1 MFEKILIANRGAI
14 AVRIIR
20 TLKELGVK
28 SVAVY
33 AEADALYSGDEESRH
48 VSLAD
53 EAYSLGEGGP
63 AQTYLDQDKL
73 FAIIRQ
79 SGAQAVHPGY
89 GFLSE
94 NAGFAE
100 RCEREGVVFLG
111 PTPAQMEAFGLKHSA
126 RELAQKAGVPMLP
139 GTELLDTVEEALA
152 AAENIGYPVML
163 KSTAGGGGIGMQ
175 LCYSG
180 QELEKHF
187 ASVKR
192 LGENN
197 FSNSG
202 VFLEKFVERARH
214 IEVQIFGDGA
224 GKAIALGERDCSS
237 QRRNQKVIEETPAPN
252 LPEAVRRQ
260 LHDSAVALMES
271 IGYRSAGTVEF
282 IYDPASE
289 AAYFLEVN
297 TRLQVEHGVTEQ
309 VYGIDL
315 VAWMVRLGCGE
326 MPPLDS
332 LNIGEPNGHAIQVRV
347 YAEDPGKDFQPSA
360 GLLTEVA
367 FPDADGEQLRID
379 HWLEP
384 GLVVS
389 PFFDPMLAKV
399 IVWREDR
406 EAARLA
412 LLEALAG
419 TRLYG
424 IETNLAYL
432 QTILREGIFVRGE
445 IYTRFLN
452 SFAYRANT
460 VDVLAAGT
468 LTTVQDVPGRVGYWN
483 IGVPPSGP
491 FDDYSFRLGNR
502 LLGNPETAA
511 GLELTLN
518 GPTLRFNRDA
528 RILVAGAEMG
538 ALLEPGAN
546 ADPIPVP
553 LWQVVDIPAG
563 AVVRFGKVQGAGAR
577 TYLLVA
583 GGFDCPDYLGS
594 KSTFTLGQ
602 FGGHGG
608 RALRKGDVL
617 HLVSQDFGTELSE
630 EQRGAIGETVAGRD
644 VGVELTGMYSQR
656 VSPTAPR
663 CSDPSETP
671 VPALTTHWQI
681 RVIYGP
687 HGAPEFFTEGDMD
700 AFFAA
705 DWEVHYNSS
714 RTGVRLIGPKPQWAR
729 SDGGE
734 AGMHPSNIHDNA
746 YAFGS
751 IDFTGDMPVILG
763 PDGPSLGGFVCP
775 ATVIGADRWKLGQL
789 KAGDKIRFVPITV
802 AEAVAAR
809 NQQRQAL
816 NTLAPAEQATSSVSG
831 WRDCA
836 PIAHRGQLPDGTEL
850 VMRVAGDEFLLVE
863 LGDAVL
869 DIALRFRIHGLM
881 LKLEEMAV
889 PGIIEMTPGIRSL
902 QVHYRPEDLSLA
914 QLLDKVMAA
923 TGRLGDI
930 DSLRVPSRVVH
941 LPLSWNDAAC
951 QLAVEKYMQSV
962 RKDAPWCPDNLE
974 FIRRINGLD
983 AIDEV
988 KRIVFD
994 ARYVVMGLGDVYLGA
1009 PVATPLDPRHRL
1021 VTTKYNPARTWTAE
1035 NSVGIGGSY
1044 LCIYGMEGPGGY
1056 QFVGRTLQMWNR
1068 YRHTAEFTQ
1077 PWLLRFFDQIRFYEV
1092 SGAELL
1098 DIRRQFPLGN
1108 YPLRIEE
1115 TEFSLADYRAYLD
1128 RHAGEI
1134 AAFTTRRQG
1143 AFAEELQ
1150 RWKDSGQLNFSSETP
1165 IHETGH
1171 EEALPQGHVAVES
1184 EAAGSIWQIEVKPG
1198 ARVKKGDVLVVL
1210 ESMKMEIEVQ
1220 SPEDGVVES
1229 ILCQPGQPV
1238 QAGQRLL
1245 TMKPES
1251 AP

>member
-33 AEADALYSGDEESRH
+33 AEADGESRH

-73 FAIIRQ
+73 FAIIRE

-111 PTPAQMEAFGLKHSA
+111 PTPDQMEAFGLKHSA

-224 GKAIALGERDCSS
+224 GRAIALGERDCSS

-260 LHDSAVALMES
+260 LHKSAVALMES
-271 IGYRSAGTVEF
+271 IAYRSAGTVEF

-309 VYGIDL
+309 VYGVDL
-315 VAWMVRLGCGE
+315 VAWMVRLGANA
-326 MPPLDS
+326 MPPLAS
-332 LNIGEPNGHAIQVRV
+332 LKVGEPSGHAIQVRV

-360 GLLTEVA
+360 GLLTEVV
-367 FPDADGEQLRID
+367 FPATKNPEADGRALRVD

-389 PFFDPMLAKV
+389 PFFDPMLAKI
-399 IVWREDR
+399 IVWRETR

-412 LLEALAG
+412 LLDALG
-419 TRLYG
+419 QTRLYG

-518 GPTLRFNRDA
+518 GPTLRFNRDS

-538 ALLEPGAN
+538 AVLESDGN

-553 LWQVVDIPAG
+553 LWQAVDIPAG
-563 AVVRFGKVQGAGAR
+563 ALVRFGKVSGAGAR
-577 TYLLVA
+577 AYLLVA

-617 HLVSQDFGTELSE
+617 HLAEGGMAPLHQEAG
-630 EQRGAIGETVAGRD
+630 RGKPAETFADRD
-644 VGVELTGMYSQR
+644 VGEEPRACPASEASALGTGM
-656 VSPTAPR
+656 
-663 CSDPSETP
+663 D
-671 VPALTTHWQI
+671 
-681 RVIYGP
+681 
-687 HGAPEFFTEGDMD
+687 
-700 AFFAA
+700 
-705 DWEVHYNSS
+705 
-714 RTGVRLIGPKPQWAR
+714 
-729 SDGGE
+729 
-734 AGMHPSNIHDNA
+734 
-746 YAFGS
+746 
-751 IDFTGDMPVILG
+751 
-763 PDGPSLGGFVCP
+763 
-775 ATVIGADRWKLGQL
+775 
-789 KAGDKIRFVPITV
+789 
-802 AEAVAAR
+802 
-809 NQQRQAL
+809 
-816 NTLAPAEQATSSVSG
+816 
-831 WRDCA
+831 
-836 PIAHRGQLPDGTEL
+836 
-850 VMRVAGDEFLLVE
+850 
-863 LGDAVL
+863 
-869 DIALRFRIHGLM
+869 
-881 LKLEEMAV
+881 
-889 PGIIEMTPGIRSL
+889 
-902 QVHYRPEDLSLA
+902 
-914 QLLDKVMAA
+914 
-923 TGRLGDI
+923 
-930 DSLRVPSRVVH
+930 
-941 LPLSWNDAAC
+941 
-951 QLAVEKYMQSV
+951 
-962 RKDAPWCPDNLE
+962 
-974 FIRRINGLD
+974 
-983 AIDEV
+983 
-988 KRIVFD
+988 
-994 ARYVVMGLGDVYLGA
+994 
-1009 PVATPLDPRHRL
+1009 
-1021 VTTKYNPARTWTAE
+1021 
-1035 NSVGIGGSY
+1035 
-1044 LCIYGMEGPGGY
+1044 
-1056 QFVGRTLQMWNR
+1056 
-1068 YRHTAEFTQ
+1068 
-1077 PWLLRFFDQIRFYEV
+1077 
-1092 SGAELL
+1092 
-1098 DIRRQFPLGN
+1098 
-1108 YPLRIEE
+1108 
-1115 TEFSLADYRAYLD
+1115 
-1128 RHAGEI
+1128 
-1134 AAFTTRRQG
+1134 
-1143 AFAEELQ
+1143 
-1150 RWKDSGQLNFSSETP
+1150 
-1165 IHETGH
+1165 
-1171 EEALPQGHVAVES
+1171 
-1184 EAAGSIWQIEVKPG
+1184 
-1198 ARVKKGDVLVVL
+1198 
-1210 ESMKMEIEVQ
+1210 
-1220 SPEDGVVES
+1220 
-1229 ILCQPGQPV
+1229 
-1238 QAGQRLL
+1238 
-1245 TMKPES
+1245 
-1251 AP
+1251 